1 VRLCRPPSRI
11 GRVCSKRATPSR
23 PDTSISGWHRRL
35 TVAHVP
41 AEVAE
46 AVQGVVRSG
55 GGDCA
60 LEGSCEPS
68 GEGGKHVDEGGRVEG
83 GAECGSHDVSE
94 EDGVEC

>member
-1 VRLCRPPSRI
+1 
-11 GRVCSKRATPSR
+11 
-23 PDTSISGWHRRL
+23 
-35 TVAHVP
+35 
-41 AEVAE
+41 VAE